1 MNYKCPYM
9 NDLGG
14 IGQPMNPFVDAALRF
29 GPTRVAADPDAGY
42 ALTPQSGLAG
52 KHFERHFFEPG
63 VWDLSGR
70 HFERHF
76 FEPGVWDLSG
86 RHFERNY
93 FEPHAYAQLYGWRD
107 ALDVFTAASF
117 LFPE

>member
-1 MNYKCPYM
+1 
-9 NDLGG
+9 
-14 IGQPMNPFVDAALRF
+14 
-29 GPTRVAADPDAGY
+29 
-42 ALTPQSGLAG
+42 
-52 KHFERHFFEPG
+52 
-63 VWDLSGR
+63 
-70 HFERHF
+70 
-76 FEPGVWDLSG
+76 VWDLSG